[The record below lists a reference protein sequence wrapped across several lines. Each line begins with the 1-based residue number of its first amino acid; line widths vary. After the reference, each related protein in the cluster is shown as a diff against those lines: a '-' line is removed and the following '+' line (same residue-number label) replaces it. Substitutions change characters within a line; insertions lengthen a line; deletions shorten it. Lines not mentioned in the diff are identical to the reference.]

1 MSQELKSLF
10 SAKFKEITSQLPHDC
25 NLLIVSKNRTLK
37 EIQIYYELGQ
47 RDFGEN
53 KVQELQD
60 KAESLKEICPEIR
73 WHMIGHLQSNKIN
86 QLLKVPHLFAI
97 HSVHSHELLDKLIKA
112 QDKLSHSIHLFLQ
125 FNSSK
130 EAEKSGFET
139 YTDLLSAAEK
149 IKSSTTLKL
158 TGLMTMGT
166 IRTDNFERDAG
177 RCFQDLNV
185 EKEKLQSE
193 LGVKL
198 KTSMGMSQDWKI
210 ALRENS
216 NWIRLGTSMF
226 EA

>member
-1 MSQELKSLF
+1 
-10 SAKFKEITSQLPHDC
+10 
-25 NLLIVSKNRTLK
+25 
-37 EIQIYYELGQ
+37 
-47 RDFGEN
+47 
-53 KVQELQD
+53 
-60 KAESLKEICPEIR
+60 
-73 WHMIGHLQSNKIN
+73 
-86 QLLKVPHLFAI
+86 
-97 HSVHSHELLDKLIKA
+97 
-112 QDKLSHSIHLFLQ
+112 
-125 FNSSK
+125 
-130 EAEKSGFET
+130 
-139 YTDLLSAAEK
+139 
-149 IKSSTTLKL
+149 
-158 TGLMTMGT
+158 MTMGT